1 MPQGGEEVARHVS
14 LRVVTSRVRFLG
26 GMRGEHMCTG
36 WSRKVTW
43 ENLCSG
49 SRYIAVYC
57 TRSWPQDHKIL
68 GILVRL
74 GDERE
79 RETDPDEDERG
90 PAKYVIIRHTSYDI
104 RHTRH
109 IRHTTHDG

>member
-1 MPQGGEEVARHVS
+1 MYRLLTQGHLGKSVQRKPIHTSLLHEVMA
-14 LRVVTSRVRFLG
+14 SR
-26 GMRGEHMCTG
+26 
-36 WSRKVTW
+36 S
-43 ENLCSG
+43 
-49 SRYIAVYC
+49 
-57 TRSWPQDHKIL
+57 QDP

-109 IRHTTHDG
+109 IRHTTHDGCFPPAPPCRASQFRYKRGQPAPLQGSTRPHA